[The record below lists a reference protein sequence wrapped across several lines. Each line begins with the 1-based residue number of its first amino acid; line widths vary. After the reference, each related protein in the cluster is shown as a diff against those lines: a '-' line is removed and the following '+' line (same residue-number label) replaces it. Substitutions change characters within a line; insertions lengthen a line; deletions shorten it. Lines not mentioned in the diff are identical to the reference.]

1 MTASA
6 SPRPQL
12 ILLPGLLNDA
22 ELWRDQISGLADVAR
37 PRVPDLTPYAT
48 IRDMALSV
56 LDKAEPSFALAGFSM
71 GGYVAQEIAR
81 IAPERI
87 ERLAL
92 LDTSIRVD
100 TPERAAQRRAL
111 NKAAAK
117 GGTFLGIG
125 QAIMKSYVDASRL
138 DDAELT
144 GRIVDMTQ
152 RLGRDVFLRQNS
164 LEREDGEAALRAL
177 RAPLVIIVGENDQIT
192 PAEGHRAM
200 AEAIGCSHLL
210 VIPNAGH
217 MTPMEAPGPV
227 NGALRHWLQRPAGKR

>member
-1 MTASA
+1 MTAS
-6 SPRPQL
+6 SLPQL

-37 PRVPDLTPYAT
+37 IWVPDLSPYAT
-48 IRDMALSV
+48 LHEMAQSV
-56 LDKAEPSFALAGFSM
+56 LAEAEPTFAVAGFSM

-81 IAPERI
+81 LAPERI

-111 NKAAAK
+111 NKAAAR

-125 QAIMKSYVDASRL
+125 QAIMKSYIDASRL
-138 DDAELT
+138 DDVELT
-144 GRIVDMTQ
+144 TRIVDMTQ
-152 RLGRDVFLRQNS
+152 RLGREVFLRQNS
-164 LEREDGEAALRAL
+164 LERQDGEAALKAL
-177 RAPLVIIVGENDQIT
+177 RVPLLIIVGENDQIT
-192 PAEGHRAM
+192 PAEGCREM
-200 AEAIGCSHLL
+200 AAAIGCTHLV

-217 MTPMEAPGPV
+217 MTPMEAPGAV
-227 NGALRHWLQRPAGKR
+227 NGALRHWLERPAGKR

>member
-1 MTASA
+1 MT
-6 SPRPQL
+6 SPLPQL

-22 ELWRDQISGLADVAR
+22 DLWRDQISDLADVAR
-37 PRVPDLTPYAT
+37 IWVPDLTPYAT
-48 IRDMALSV
+48 LREMADSV
-56 LDKAEPSFALAGFSM
+56 LAKAEPTFALAGFSM

-100 TPERAAQRRAL
+100 SAERQAQRKAL

-117 GGTFLGIG
+117 GSTFIGIG
-125 QAIMKSYVDASRL
+125 QTIMKSYVDASRL
-138 DDAELT
+138 DDHDLT

-152 RLGRDVFLRQNS
+152 RLGREVFLRQNS

-177 RAPLVIIVGENDQIT
+177 RVPLVIIVGENDQIT
-192 PAEGHRAM
+192 PAEGHREM
-200 AEAIGCSHLL
+200 AKAIGCSHLL
-210 VIPNAGH
+210 IIPTTGH

-227 NGALRHWLQRPAGKR
+227 NGALRHWLQRPAGHR

>member
-1 MTASA
+1 MTTPAL
-6 SPRPQL
+6 PQL

-22 ELWRDQISGLADVAR
+22 ELWRDQITGLADVAR
-37 PRVPDLTPYAT
+37 PWVPDLAPFAT
-48 IRDMALSV
+48 LREMADSV
-56 LDKAEPSFALAGFSM
+56 LSQAEPTFALAGFSM

-125 QAIMKSYVDASRL
+125 QAIMKSYIDASHL
-138 DDAELT
+138 ADVDLT
-144 GRIVDMTQ
+144 TRIVDMTQ
-152 RLGRDVFLRQNS
+152 RLGREVFLRQNS
-164 LEREDGEAALRAL
+164 LEREDGQAALRAL
-177 RAPLVIIVGENDQIT
+177 RVPLVIIVGESDQIT
-192 PAEGHRAM
+192 PLEGHREM
-200 AEAIGCSHLL
+200 AKAIGCSHLV
-210 VIPNAGH
+210 VIPHAGH
-217 MTPMEAPGPV
+217 MTPMEAPGAV
-227 NGALRHWLQRPAGKR
+227 NGALRHWLERPAGKR

>member
-1 MTASA
+1 MTA
-6 SPRPQL
+6 PLPQL

-37 PRVPDLTPYAT
+37 PWVPDLTPYAT
-48 IRDMALSV
+48 IREMAESV
-56 LDKAEPSFALAGFSM
+56 LAQAAPSFALAGFSM

-81 IAPERI
+81 RAPQQI

-111 NKAAAK
+111 NKAASK
-117 GGTFLGIG
+117 GGTFLGVG
-125 QAIMKSYVDASRL
+125 QAIMKSYIDASRL
-138 DDAELT
+138 DDADLT
-144 GRIVDMTQ
+144 ARIVDMTQ
-152 RLGRDVFLRQNS
+152 RLGREVFLRQNS

-177 RAPLVIIVGENDQIT
+177 RVPLVIIVGENDQIT
-192 PAEGHRAM
+192 PAAGHREM
-200 AEAIGCSHLL
+200 AEAIGCSHLV
-210 VIPNAGH
+210 VIPNTGH

-227 NGALRHWLQRPAGKR
+227 NGALRHWLARPLGQR

>member
-1 MTASA
+1 MTS
-6 SPRPQL
+6 SLPQL

-37 PRVPDLTPYAT
+37 PWVPDLAPYAT
-48 IRDMALSV
+48 IREMAESV
-56 LDKAEPSFALAGFSM
+56 LEKAEPTFALAGFSM

-81 IAPERI
+81 RAPQRI

-100 TPERAAQRRAL
+100 TPARAAQRKAL

-125 QAIMKSYVDASRL
+125 QTIMKSYIDASRL
-138 DDAELT
+138 EDIELT
-144 GRIVDMTQ
+144 SRIVDMTQ
-152 RLGRDVFLRQNS
+152 RLGREVFLRQNS

-177 RAPLVIIVGENDQIT
+177 RVPLVIIVGENDQIT
-192 PAEGHRAM
+192 PASGHREM
-200 AEAIGCSHLL
+200 AEAIGCSHLV
-210 VIPNAGH
+210 VIPNTGH

-227 NGALRHWLQRPAGKR
+227 NGALRHWLARPLGRR